1 MVARKGI
8 TSKYYCIE
16 MFSFV
21 GYNIYHGN
29 SVSPASASVYCSSIK
44 KNYIISL
51 KNKKERRIRNTNEHT
66 NTYMHAQTKISA
78 VLPENAVEAHDSVD
92 SHMTWK
98 IAAYWN
104 AHTHTHKQA
113 VYHSIQAI
121 ALFRL
126 SWIRSNWGQRR
137 SRWRATVAS
146 KSFFLSLFHFKLSL
160 HGPVE
165 RARMSLTHILHG
177 SKSLNRIPCDWS
189 YWCVSY
195 FRTIIRSY
203 PIHLNTSTHHI
214 VVDRLYSGRL
224 IFGAPVTGPI
234 TSSAWQAPDVWKI
247 PFFFCMCQFAS
258 NNTFVIC

>member
-104 AHTHTHKQA
+104 AHTHTNKQCTTA
-113 VYHSIQAI
+113 FKRSHCSDYHEFDPIEVRDEADEEQLLPANRFFSHSFISSFHYMGLLNGQEWVW
-121 ALFRL
+121 LTFYMVR
-126 SWIRSNWGQRR
+126 SHWIG
-137 SRWRATVAS
+137 
-146 KSFFLSLFHFKLSL
+146 SLVTDRIDAFH
-160 HGPVE
+160 
-165 RARMSLTHILHG
+165 
-177 SKSLNRIPCDWS
+177 
-189 YWCVSY
+189 
-195 FRTIIRSY
+195 
-203 PIHLNTSTHHI
+203 
-214 VVDRLYSGRL
+214 
-224 IFGAPVTGPI
+224 IFGRSSDPTPYTWTYRHI
-234 TSSAWQAPDVWKI
+234 TS
-247 PFFFCMCQFAS
+247 
-258 NNTFVIC
+258 